1 MKELRNFCRK
11 ARLAQD
17 YIIFASRRSIEPEDL
32 FRGDPGRSPEGDM
45 EGAYN
50 GQMICIKR

>member
-32 FRGDPGRSPEGDM
+32 FRVILVGHLRETWKAPITGR
-45 EGAYN
+45 
-50 GQMICIKR
+50 